1 MNKLDYSKFFIGCV
15 ICCKKGPHVGAV
27 IKCTKPECKIYFHVE
42 CAKRENYCM
51 EIEKKNGINR
61 EKVFKIFCESHR
73 PFKIIQ
79 EINEQ
84 NAQEVE
90 DIQKFTKTIDKCMDI
105 WIRHQQKPKKLISK
119 TERNKLLRVALQNKK
134 AEIIQLR
141 REKKPKRER
150 SKSVKT
156 KKWREKDKKIL
167 LDKVKNMYLS
177 IKKIRMNLIRVDPMI
192 EERKRHEK

>member
-1 MNKLDYSKFFIGCV
+1 MFDLFMHQKDAVKFAIKNNGRCALFHEPGLGKTLSCLEIYTYYKIADPDLKLLVVCPLSL
-15 ICCKKGPHVGAV
+15 
-27 IKCTKPECKIYFHVE
+27 
-42 CAKRENYCM
+42 
-51 EIEKKNGINR
+51 IN
-61 EKVFKIFCESHR
+61 S
-73 PFKIIQ
+73 
-79 EINEQ
+79 
-84 NAQEVE
+84 AWGE

-192 EERKRHEK
+192 DERKRHEK